1 MYGVG
6 LTLGAGIYVLLGK
19 ASGEAGNIVWLSFL
33 LAAVIA
39 AFTGLSYAELA
50 SMYPSSAAEA
60 VYVKHAFN
68 SSFLSYIVGSLT
80 IFAAIVAASAVAL
93 GFAGYVSVLY
103 NAPIALSAGVLIVLL
118 SVLSFLGISENA
130 WTNTVF
136 TLIEAGGLF
145 FIIYLGMTASI
156 FPTVDYLQSNNGA
169 IGMLTALSLVLFAFV
184 GFEGIA
190 NIVEET
196 KNPEKNIPRALILSI
211 LLTAGIYTLVAV
223 ASLRVLDWK
232 TLSLSQAPLAE
243 IATKVSGLL
252 GERSLA
258 IIALFATTNTVL
270 ISLVSGSRILY
281 GMAKQGNM
289 PPAFAK
295 VFRRTGTPWAAVLFI
310 MILSIAFALAGDI
323 EIIAEITV
331 FTVVIVY
338 ALVNISLLRLRFEQP
353 DVKRPFKSPLNV
365 GGVPLFAVLGL
376 AASIIGV
383 SQLNTYAIIVGL
395 AVVLFSTL
403 SYVLSGK
410 SRRNLRAV

>member
-6 LTLGAGIYVLLGK
+6 LTLGAGIYVLIGK

-103 NAPIALSAGVLIVLL
+103 NVPVALSAGVLIVLL
-118 SVLSFLGISENA
+118 SVLSFLGISETA
-130 WTNTVF
+130 WTNTAF

-145 FIIYLGMTASI
+145 FIIYLGMTSPSI
-156 FPTVDYLQSNNGA
+156 VTVDYFQSQNGVVGILA
-169 IGMLTALSLVLFAFV
+169 ALALVLFAFV

-196 KNPEKNIPRALILSI
+196 KNPEKNVPRALILSI
-211 LLTAGIYTLVAV
+211 LITAGIYTLVAV
-223 ASLRVLDWK
+223 SALRVLDWK
-232 TLSLSQAPLAE
+232 TLSLSQAPLAL

-258 IIALFATTNTVL
+258 IVALFATTNTVL

-281 GMAKQGNM
+281 GMAKQGSM
-289 PPAFAK
+289 PPAFAR
-295 VFRRTGTPWAAVLFI
+295 VFSRTGTPWAAVLCI
-310 MILSIAFALAGDI
+310 MILAIAFALSGDI

-331 FTVVIVY
+331 FTIVIVY
-338 ALVNISLLRLRFEQP
+338 ALVNISLLRLRFKQP
-353 DVKRPFKSPLNV
+353 GVKRPFKSPLNV
-365 GGVPLFAVLGL
+365 RGVPLLPVLGL

-383 SQLNTYAIIVGL
+383 SQLKAYAVTVGL

-403 SYVLSGK
+403 SYLLSRK
-410 SRRNLRAV
+410 SRKNLGTV